1 MSIFTFEQT
10 AEIANEIKNGL
21 SKTKAAEKYG
31 VSRNSLTN
39 HLVNYEK
46 GNRDFFVTIRG
57 NLYEIK
63 DEIKNLRLGEIKE
76 LYDTR
81 FTGKPALSSIKHA
94 LSCMRLKY
102 LKTSA
107 KGEGV
112 IRERKTTIHGNI
124 VNDVREIMLTSLT
137 GMSIRKIYETSK
149 YSITQVRG
157 AVNQFQKSA
166 KYNLLKYK
174 VGKTYYY
181 KLLPMDFK

>member
-46 GNRDFFVTIRG
+46 GNRDFFTTLQG

-63 DEIKNLRLGEIKE
+63 DEIKNLRLSEIKS

-81 FTGKPALSSIKHA
+81 FTGKPALS
-94 LSCMRLKY
+94 LSL
-102 LKTSA
+102 
-107 KGEGV
+107 
-112 IRERKTTIHGNI
+112 IHI
-124 VNDVREIMLTSLT
+124 
-137 GMSIRKIYETSK
+137 
-149 YSITQVRG
+149 
-157 AVNQFQKSA
+157 
-166 KYNLLKYK
+166 
-174 VGKTYYY
+174 
-181 KLLPMDFK
+181 